1 MNRVEIPED
10 VRDKPD
16 RNLAIHV
23 FFSMMGD
30 SAGAGFALAAWIA
43 VAGVSEDFF
52 LKKLNIGNEGAL
64 RGKGVAATIGDCA
77 KFDAYSS
84 RAKTMKIC
92 RAYQVL
98 ASVLLMLSIP
108 MPLLAATTAQEFRL
122 SNGLRLIV
130 QEDRRAP
137 TVVNM
142 VWYRVGAMDE
152 QNGTT
157 GVAHV
162 LEHMMFKGTKKLK
175 PGEFSAKVAA
185 LGGRENAFTSKDYTG
200 YYQQVEKS
208 RLEQVMALEADRMQN
223 LTMSKE
229 EFSKEI
235 RVVMEERRLRTDD
248 QPLSLL
254 FEALNATAY
263 VAHPYKN
270 PVVGWMNDLQN
281 MTAADALGWYER
293 WYAPNNATMV
303 IAGDVDAKQVREL
316 AEKYFAKIPAKTLP
330 NSKPQQEPV
339 QTGIKRIVVKAPAEN
354 AFLVMAYKMPKL
366 LDVEKDD
373 DVHALDVM
381 AAVLDGYDNAR
392 LPARLV
398 RTERIA
404 NSVDAG
410 FEPVARGPVMFTLSG
425 VPAQGVSVEQ
435 LEQALRKEIARIA
448 TEGVSASELKRVK
461 AQLIASQ
468 VYKRDSVFG
477 QAMEIGAMEMAGL
490 SFRQLDRIIEKVS
503 AVTPEQ
509 VQAVA
514 QKYFGDDQLT
524 VATLQPLPISAQ
536 AERKPAVNGLR
547 H

>member
-1 MNRVEIPED
+1 
-10 VRDKPD
+10 
-16 RNLAIHV
+16 
-23 FFSMMGD
+23 MMGD
-30 SAGAGFALAAWIA
+30 SAGAEFSLASWVA
-43 VAGVSEDFF
+43 VAGVSDDFF
-52 LKKLNIGNEGAL
+52 LKKLNIENEGAL

-77 KFDAYSS
+77 KFDAYSI
-84 RAKTMKIC
+84 RAETMKIC
-92 RAYQVL
+92 RAYRVL
-98 ASVLLMLSIP
+98 ASVLLILAIP
-108 MPLLAATTAQEFRL
+108 LPLLAATTAQEFRL

-223 LTMSKE
+223 LTMDKD

-263 VAHPYKN
+263 VSHPYKN

-281 MTAADALGWYER
+281 MTAADALGWYQR

-303 IAGDVDAKQVREL
+303 IAGDVDAKQVRDL
-316 AEKYFAKIPAKTLP
+316 AEKYFANIPAKTLP
-330 NSKPQQEPV
+330 KSKPQQEPA

-354 AFLVMAYKMPKL
+354 AFLVVAYKMPKL
-366 LDVEKDD
+366 IDVEKDN

-398 RTERIA
+398 RTERVA

-435 LEQALRKEIARIA
+435 LEQALRAEIARIA

-524 VATLQPLPISAQ
+524 VATLQPLPLSAQ
-536 AERKPAVNGLR
+536 AERKPAATGLR